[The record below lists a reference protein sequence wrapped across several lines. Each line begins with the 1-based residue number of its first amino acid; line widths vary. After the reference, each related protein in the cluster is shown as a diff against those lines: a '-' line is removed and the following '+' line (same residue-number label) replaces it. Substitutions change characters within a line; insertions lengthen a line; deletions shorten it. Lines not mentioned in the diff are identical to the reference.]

1 MLVALVVK
9 VEERMLTISHRAGAT
24 AVRRAATE
32 TILNAGYI
40 DVLKGNQSE
49 ILTCTP
55 SGSSLQQRGVDS
67 TADLSVTQDK
77 LAATVKE
84 LALLRRSTVVM
95 TGKTDLVSAGGSIY
109 AIDNGHEYLGM
120 VTGTGCCLG
129 TTISAM
135 IAAFP
140 QDKLAAIVTGLLLY
154 EIAAEIAAVRSD
166 VKGPGT
172 FVPAFLDELYNL
184 RKAIVSG
191 DEAWRQR
198 AKIRVLS

>member
-1 MLVALVVK
+1 M
-9 VEERMLTISHRAGAT
+9 
-24 AVRRAATE
+24 
-32 TILNAGYI
+32 
-40 DVLKGNQSE
+40 LKGNQSE

-67 TADLSVTQDK
+67 ASDGSITHDK

-84 LALLRRSTVVM
+84 LALLRRNTVVM
-95 TGKTDLVSAGGSIY
+95 TGKTDLVSAGGDVY
-109 AIDNGHEYLGM
+109 AVDNGHEYLGM

-135 IAAFP
+135 VAAYP
-140 QDKLAAIVTGLLLY
+140 QDKLAATVTGLLLY
-154 EIAAEIAAVRSD
+154 EIAAEIASERSD

-184 RKAIVSG
+184 RKAIASG
-191 DEAWRQR
+191 DEGWKKR
-198 AKIRVLS
+198 AKLRYLA